1 MKSNKQGVRSSALIG
16 LLEDGNLLTTQDAG
30 TLDNAWRGAEAY
42 HFLMLCQKQLYEGF
56 VDAAMKT
63 ALHLRYTYT
72 ILFYNGVL
80 CYEWIIGCT
89 IRYKK
94 YFSKF

>member
-30 TLDNAWRGAEAY
+30 TLDNAWRGAGAY

-63 ALHLRYTYT
+63 ALHLRYYYT
-72 ILFYNGVL
+72 RARV
-80 CYEWIIGCT
+80 WIINDYLLWYYTVGQK
-89 IRYKK
+89 I
-94 YFSKF
+94 